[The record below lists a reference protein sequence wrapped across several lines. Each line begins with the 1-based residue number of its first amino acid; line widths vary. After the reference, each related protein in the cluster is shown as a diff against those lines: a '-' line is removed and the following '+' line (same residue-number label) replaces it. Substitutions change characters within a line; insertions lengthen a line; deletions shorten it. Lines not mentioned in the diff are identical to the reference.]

1 MLLCSLPPRHLHSL
15 HDGFVVIPLGAELFE
30 AYLRNSDKFFEGLG
44 GSGFQKFASSLDIFF
59 NYHIYVHI
67 RKHCNPDQGDS
78 EEYPASFLQ
87 ISFVMCRFPKLKSI
101 ILFTCN
107 VGVSKDY
114 GLLLG
119 GPDNKNECM
128 QICIC
133 IYIYIQRHVGDLGG
147 TTSFGDAHLQV
158 HNFHNCPT
166 RVSAAQTFNMR
177 YRSLKLCFWVLLCKD
192 LSAGT

>member
-1 MLLCSLPPRHLHSL
+1 MPTLGPRVCKYYLHGATYIPWVSLDCRLLLRSLPTRHLHGL

-133 IYIYIQRHVGDLGG
+133 IYIYTKACRRFGGDHQFWRCPS
-147 TTSFGDAHLQV
+147 TS
-158 HNFHNCPT
+158 
-166 RVSAAQTFNMR
+166 AQFP
-177 YRSLKLCFWVLLCKD
+177 
-192 LSAGT
+192 